1 MNLLCSL
8 SLLQI
13 LKLQIGRNHV
23 FLVYTV
29 SLLLTQIIQGSIHK
43 WDSTICQMNELIN
56 ELLSNLIF
64 GLSQIKNLTL
74 FSVQFTKSCLTLCDP
89 MTLLYWGYILVE

>member
-1 MNLLCSL
+1 MYLFMNLLCSL

-29 SLLLTQIIQGSIHK
+29 SLLLTQIIQDLIQK

-56 ELLSNLIF
+56 EVLKSYLWSFTDYKLDIVLS
-64 GLSQIKNLTL
+64 
-74 FSVQFTKSCLTLCDP
+74 SVH
-89 MTLLYWGYILVE
+89 